1 MKKVFSFAVVL
12 ILAVFAQLS
21 FAAWDGSAKIP
32 KLVDS
37 GSSAYYEITS
47 PEELVGFLDSV
58 IAAHNSNMD
67 IRAYLKNDI
76 VFGSDTSKLCSKRW
90 NRSTVQGMF
99 GGEFDGRGHTIYGLN
114 AEKPLFESIV
124 RQRMEGVHDLN
135 IANSSFGSDL
145 FLLQRPSSIRL
156 NRLSGT

>member
-58 IAAHNSNMD
+58 IAAHNSTMD
-67 IRAYLKNDI
+67 IRAYLKNDM

-99 GGEFDGRGHTIYGLN
+99 GGEFDGPG
-114 AEKPLFESIV
+114 
-124 RQRMEGVHDLN
+124 
-135 IANSSFGSDL
+135 
-145 FLLQRPSSIRL
+145 
-156 NRLSGT
+156 